1 MNCLGLLSCRMVVL
15 MALQFLLLLSI
26 HTTVCFGTDEASS
39 GDINEDEDVLEEPE
53 YETGYIQTL
62 RVQSPPIF
70 ETKSNYQRISIY
82 ESSLPNA
89 YYGKIF
95 VLDDCLQLTERD
107 ASHYNE
113 MLAHV
118 PVLEY
123 YHPSFAPTTS
133 EAQEEKGLRVL
144 VLGGGDGYV
153 VSELLK
159 HPSVVHVDHVELD
172 VSVIETAR
180 KFFPWA
186 TEELW
191 NNDRVTLHI
200 ENGAA
205 FVETRATALK
215 DKTGD
220 TETLSYHVII
230 QDSSDPFAVDPDGET
245 LTKLPSHVLYT
256 QEHFQHVYDLLEPN
270 NGVLL
275 FQAESYN
282 VPSSLKDI
290 HTWRKELQEVGYR
303 SVRYGSIAI
312 GTYPTGQIGFL
323 IGRATRAA
331 PFSCGQGADD
341 NNTVEAVGTCEN
353 TSIRD
358 SDVTET
364 IENALNMHSIR
375 EKFDAMR
382 GETLYYQP
390 RIHRR

>member
-1 MNCLGLLSCRMVVL
+1 MNCLGLLSRRMVML
-15 MALQFLLLLSI
+15 MAFQFVLLLSF
-26 HTTVCFGTDEASS
+26 HTTVCVGTKEASLEV
-39 GDINEDEDVLEEPE
+39 INDDEDVLEEPE

-62 RVQSPPIF
+62 RVQTPPIF
-70 ETKSNYQRISIY
+70 KTESHYQRISIY
-82 ESSLPNA
+82 ESSLPNS

-95 VLDDCLQLTERD
+95 VLDDCIQLTERD

-123 YHPSFAPTTS
+123 YHPSFAPTS

-159 HPSVVHVDHVELD
+159 HPSVAHVDHVELD

-180 KFFPWA
+180 RFFPWA

-191 NNDRVTLHI
+191 NNYRVTLHI

-215 DKTGD
+215 EKTGD
-220 TETLSYHVII
+220 AGTLSYHVII

-256 QEHFQHVYDLLEPN
+256 KEHFQHVYRLLEPN

-290 HTWRKELQEVGYR
+290 HMWRKELQEVGYR

-323 IGRATRAA
+323 IGRATGAA
-331 PFSCGQGADD
+331 PLSCGQGSDD
-341 NNTVEAVGTCEN
+341 NNTVEEEGTCDN
-353 TSIRD
+353 T
-358 SDVTET
+358 DVTET
-364 IENALNMHSIR
+364 IENALNMHAIR
-375 EKFDAMR
+375 EKFDAME